1 MHWGGA
7 LPYPSES
14 EGGFLPYPLILEEG
28 LMSYILRI
36 GGCVGRGGGGVLS
49 VPHMNKPKSTILA
62 TSFPVIL

>member
-36 GGCVGRGGGGVLS
+36 GGCVGRGGGLLS